1 MLELNFVLPSNH
13 FPTQW
18 HIILVPK
25 ILLRFTQVNFVTV
38 QTNILQQSTQYTL
51 TVFKKAEKGEKVTK
65 EDVLKW
71 NVIPSKVVKPVV
83 ETDISRAAN
92 SFAKDSTNIKYR
104 YRYKKHQHQVQV
116 YKIQKASTISTGGD
130 REEKYWHSAEIYKF
144 TRCTDFQLE
153 EREGH
158 FQRKSHRDFRRKGK
172 LFNALSLK
180 IINTS
185 GSIGCILVFLRLIHT
200 TAQNRHRHW
209 HW

>member
-1 MLELNFVLPSNH
+1 MLELDFVLPSNH

-25 ILLRFTQVNFVTV
+25 KGKQILLRFTQVNFVTV
-38 QTNILQQSTQYTL
+38 QTNLLQQSTQYTL

-116 YKIQKASTISTGGD
+116 YKIQKASTISTGRD
-130 REEKYWHSAEIYKF
+130 REEKCWRSAQIYRFIEAPIFSWRNEKATFKEKVIEISGEKVNFSMHS
-144 TRCTDFQLE
+144 
-153 EREGH
+153 
-158 FQRKSHRDFRRKGK
+158 
-172 LFNALSLK
+172 
-180 IINTS
+180 
-185 GSIGCILVFLRLIHT
+185 V
-200 TAQNRHRHW
+200 
-209 HW
+209 